1 MTVLALLIV
10 TAMGYGPPTPPGTK
24 PNISVVPNS
33 TVTVSRDTRTGSRVV
48 VGSSTDGTLK
58 LRVRPGVYTL
68 EAVLRGTTFQPS
80 CEPKTIRIE
89 RVKRGE
95 RPRRVGLACDTM

>member
-10 TAMGYGPPTPPGTK
+10 TAMGAVQPPPVSGRRYF
-24 PNISVVPNS
+24 VVPNS
-33 TVTVSRDTRTGSRVV
+33 TVTVSRDTKTGLKV
-48 VGSSTDGTLK
+48 VGSSTDGELK

-68 EAVLRGTTFQPS
+68 EAVLRGTSWQPS
-80 CEPKTIRIE
+80 CEPKTIRIK

-95 RPRRVGLACDTM
+95 RPRRVGLACNTM

>member
-10 TAMGYGPPTPPGTK
+10 TAMGYGPPSPPGTK
-24 PNISVVPNS
+24 PNIKVVPNS
-33 TVTVSRDTRTGSRVV
+33 TVTVSRDTKTGLKV
-48 VGSSTDGTLK
+48 VGSLTEGELK
-58 LRVRPGVYTL
+58 LRVRPGVYKL

-80 CEPKTIRIE
+80 CEPKTIRIK

-95 RPRRVGLACDTM
+95 RPRRVGLACNTM